1 MKTKFKKIILLT
13 FLLFAYVFLSAQS
26 YATAIS
32 NNLSTAVFRLHV
44 LANSNSEED
53 QNLKLKVRDSL
64 LNYMNGL
71 CSNCSTKQEA
81 ISIANEHKDDFQKI
95 AEQTIKQNGYDYTAK
110 INIDNFYF
118 PTKNY
123 GDISLPAGY
132 YDALRVE
139 IGEAKGKNWWCVMF
153 PSLCFIDVSSGVVDD
168 NAKENLQDNL
178 QKESYDIISDSKKP
192 DIKLKFKLI
201 EVFAENK
208 LFTIRKNKKYFIYTI
223 SKKTIENVEIL

>member
-1 MKTKFKKIILLT
+1 MKTKFKKFILLT
-13 FLLFAYVFLSAQS
+13 FLLFIYVFLSAQS

-44 LANSNSEED
+44 LANSNSDED

-81 ISIANEHKDDFQKI
+81 ISIANEHKSDFQKI
-95 AEQTIKQNGYDYTAK
+95 AEQTIKENGYDYQVK

-139 IGEAKGKNWWCVMF
+139 IGEAKGRNWWCVMF

-178 QKESYDIISDSKKP
+178 QKESYNIISDSKKP

-201 EVFAENK
+201 EVFAENN
-208 LFTIRKNKKYFIYTI
+208 LFTISKNK
-223 SKKTIENVEIL
+223 